1 MQVWNFGFGQYIWN
15 KLAAIDECN
24 ATTHP
29 GGCLWNNDGVNN
41 SETWAQRRHAGKA
54 YELSRTFA
62 GAFGE
67 AAVPSQV
74 RPLYADW
81 PIFPQRYN
89 ATLAWF
95 NATYGAPSKYL
106 YGMASTGYF
115 GGTPLKAPMTLAQVY
130 AEYANSTAT
139 QAKARAELAAI
150 ARAWGLKLVAYE
162 AGPGWSVGNMAN
174 LGQYILAQRF
184 APMRGVTAADVQAWA
199 DAGGDAYNHFSMSG
213 LPSRFGQWGHVE
225 HFFNLSTPKW
235 CAVLDTTGAALPPG
249 CAGW

>member
-1 MQVWNFGFGQYIWN
+1 M
-15 KLAAIDECN
+15 DDCN
-24 ATTHP
+24 VTTHP
-29 GGCLWNNDGVNN
+29 EPCLWNNDHVNN
-41 SETWAQRRHAGKA
+41 TETWAQRRHIGKA

-67 AAVPSQV
+67 AAVPSIV

-106 YGMASTGYF
+106 YGMAATGYF
-115 GGTPLKAPMTLAQVY
+115 GGDALKTPMTFDQVY
-130 AEYANSTAT
+130 AEYRNSTAN
-139 QAKARAELAAI
+139 QAKSRAELAAI
-150 ARAWGLKLVAYE
+150 ASYWGLKLVGYE

-184 APMRGVTAADVQAWA
+184 AAMRSVTSEDVQAWA
-199 DAGGDAYNHFSMSG
+199 DAGGDAYNHFAMAG

-235 CAVLDTTGAALPPG
+235 CAVLDTTGSPLTQG
-249 CAGW
+249 CTGW